1 MSAIASK
8 QSAAQAAWAW
18 LRQQDAKAS
27 VIGIGCGSTVD
38 CFIDALD
45 PAALSGCTLVAA
57 VPSSVERLTQ
67 RGFSPEDSNA
77 VSAIDFYFDGA
88 DEINQRL
95 EMIKGGGAALTGEKI
110 LASMARKFICLADD
124 TKQVDQ
130 LGSFPLPIE
139 VIPMARSKVGR
150 ELVLLGGTPEYRAGT
165 LTAHGNV
172 IIDVYNL
179 RIDVPNQWEQR
190 LNNIAGVVT
199 NGIFARNSADLLV
212 VGRAD
217 GSASWFNKP
226 G

>member
-1 MSAIASK
+1 MSVKKSK

-18 LRQQDAKAS
+18 LQQQDAKAS

-77 VSAIDFYFDGA
+77 VSTIDFYFDGA

-124 TKQVDQ
+124 SKQVDQ

-165 LTAHGNV
+165 ITAHGNV

-179 RIDVPNQWEQR
+179 RIDVPSQWEQR

-212 VGRAD
+212 VGHAD
-217 GSASWFNKP
+217 GSASWFTP
-226 G
+226 S